1 MSWAAQ
7 DTAPG
12 QKTPEDRSTQ
22 FVPVQGGNEST
33 SAEALLVTAYIV
45 MWAAL
50 IVFVFLTW
58 RKQGAL
64 EKRIERLDD
73 TLKKSIGK
81 T

>member
-1 MSWAAQ
+1 MSLAEQ

-12 QKTPEDRSTQ
+12 QRTPEDRSTQ

-50 IVFVFLTW
+50 IAFVFLTW

>member
-1 MSWAAQ
+1 MSWAQ
-7 DTAPG
+7 QETV
-12 QKTPEDRSTQ
+12 KTPEDRSTE

-33 SAEALLVTAYIV
+33 SAEGLLVAAYLI

-50 IVFVFLTW
+50 VSFVFLTW

-73 TLKKSIGK
+73 ALKKSIGK

>member
-1 MSWAAQ
+1 MSWAEQETGKA
-7 DTAPG
+7 
-12 QKTPEDRSTQ
+12 PEDRSTQ

-33 SAEALLVTAYIV
+33 SAEGLLVAAYLV

-50 IVFVFLTW
+50 VTFIFLTW
-58 RKQGAL
+58 RKQGTL

-73 TLKKSIGK
+73 ALKKSIGK